1 MVDSFCL
8 FETMS
13 KRFYFTPG
21 KESPSNQFSNQPG
34 PVSPIKSGI
43 AVIHRFYPFFF
54 SFFFFLSLLLSYSY
68 IIVAATPFNEKLL
81 DKLLTFLFFVERCR
95 YAISNNPDQGDVH
108 QYPVFAIS
116 IIAKRDTVIFYFIYF
131 FSKRCTSLNV

>member
-1 MVDSFCL
+1 
-8 FETMS
+8 MS

-54 SFFFFLSLLLSYSY
+54 LFLSLLLPYSY

-108 QYPVFAIS
+108 QYPVFAIY
-116 IIAKRDTVIFYFIYF
+116 IIAKRDTVFFYF
-131 FSKRCTSLNV
+131 FSKSCTSLNV